1 MDQVTAEKLLE
12 YTPATTGIMSRCG
25 LRRIRNRDGLFEDM
39 EGKECNKYI
48 NVTKFLFN
56 NNACYEC
63 DFPWPKGDLWYNM
76 IAADPIAP
84 QIMRSITLNS
94 TLFAKVDGFMAFYSL
109 KGNSTLKELTRSGI
123 RTDRDYDYE
132 EGKPHF
138 SHFGLRY
145 KMVMTILLLTKLS

>member
-1 MDQVTAEKLLE
+1 MDQVTAEQVMK
-12 YTPATTGIMSRCG
+12 YTPAATEIISRCG
-25 LRRIRNRDGLFEDM
+25 LRRIRSRDGLFEDM

-63 DFPWPKGDLWYNM
+63 HFPWPKGDLWYTM

-84 QIMRSITLNS
+84 QIMRSVTLNS
-94 TLFAKVDGFMAFYSL
+94 TLFSKVDEFMPFFSL
-109 KGNSTLKELTRSGI
+109 KHNSTLKELTRSAI
-123 RTDRDYDYE
+123 RTHRDYDYE
-132 EGKPHF
+132 KEKPHF

-145 KMVMTILLLTKLS
+145 KMVMTIVLLIKLS